1 MEPLVLL
8 QRVHEVSLRADPSA
22 PTRVSQRAFD
32 AARAGSAFPGLPA
45 ARNIARLLGVTWGDA
60 LSVAHEPEG
69 VRAHRLSLKQKEA
82 PLGWLHDDYVA
93 FALRAVALRLETRTL
108 SISEYRVERERMLA
122 ADRARWLHGRQL
134 RLPGDEQ
141 VITHVGSWA
150 AALSLAGL
158 GPAPASKGD
167 QPVVPPLVEIIDRFH
182 AHYGTRPTFLAL
194 EAFAAG
200 NGIPLPLKKG
210 PTLNEALAEWEEG
223 RAAQGLPPAVEPPPV
238 AERPDYRRN
247 VGAARPGERRLLAR
261 RSLEDCIDAMRRY
274 LEGLRATARSTQR
287 SYRDWA
293 RQQPGAPGPPGA
305 ATIGRH
311 GGFEL
316 VRGLAQE
323 RMRAAGGG

>member
-8 QRVHEVSLRADPSA
+8 QRVHEVSLCADPSA
-22 PTRVSQRAFD
+22 PTQVSQRAFD

-45 ARNIARLLGVTWGDA
+45 ARNIARLLGVTWGEA

-69 VRAHRLSLKQKEA
+69 IRAHRLSLKQRQREA

-150 AALSLAGL
+150 AALRLAGL
-158 GPAPASKGD
+158 GAAPASKGD
-167 QPVVPPLVEIIDRFH
+167 QPVVPPLVEVIERFH
-182 AHYGTRPTFLAL
+182 ASYGTRPTFLAL

-210 PTLNEALAEWEEG
+210 PTLNEALAEWQEG
-223 RAAQGLPPAVEPPPV
+223 RAAQGLPPAAEPPPV
-238 AERPDYRRN
+238 RERPDYRRN
-247 VGAARPGERRLLAR
+247 VGAARLGEYRLPAR
-261 RSLEDCIDAMRRY
+261 RSLEDCIESMQRY
-274 LEGLRATARSTQR
+274 LEGLPATARSTQR

-293 RQQPGAPGPPGA
+293 RRQPGAPGA

-323 RMRAAGGG
+323 RMRSQAGS